1 MSLELSSND
10 SNKLNLN
17 PREPASNV
25 ELNQIQHPGRLSS
38 LRCAPP
44 QFKIRAR
51 DSNSTP
57 IAEANWNMFNNTL
70 TLTVKG
76 RDTIVVGNSTTIQH
90 QSFCD
95 HCCKGEQ
102 IQTNSIDSGKVQITS
117 GTKLLDGIIAERTE
131 ILAKIDGKDTQE
143 REEWTLR
150 EQTLRS
156 ESRALDAELSLP
168 LIGKQGYL
176 NGPQCERIMEQL
188 EVLQDN
194 GKFEQHKRL
203 VNSYLKC
210 IEDVKSTHM
219 GLQRAT
225 QQRVRDA
232 KCEQVLKKLEVL
244 QSHGKLS
251 KNENLFAMNSRFCR
265 ERENADTELS
275 LVIERAVS
283 FMYHKEFKKSKLYL
297 TSVIELGSYCQLRNP
312 AILIARASFLLAEN
326 YTHRYNKDKKIQA
339 LLKCLEHSE
348 DLLQHHNSPEDWAE
362 LYYNYG
368 LVWLAI
374 MSTIPD
380 DARHAQ
386 ARKHA
391 GQNAR
396 RYFERAIDFSKN
408 DPRLRVQIK
417 KLTYCNL
424 GAANV
429 LLDCTSTAA
438 RARQKHITPND
449 MRDAKS
455 HLDFVEHVLG
465 EGLPLGSRMHLLKTR
480 SDQYYRQGFY
490 QRAKDTAEDALKIA
504 TINEFE
510 TELATLQE
518 RINFLDQFL
527 EENIHTTADNDESS
541 NSDNDAS
548 SENEK

>member
-102 IQTNSIDSGKVQITS
+102 IRTNSIDSGKVQITS

-251 KNENLFAMNSRFCR
+251 KNENLFAMYSRFCR

-348 DLLQHHNSPEDWAE
+348 DLLQHHNSPEDWTE

-396 RYFERAIDFSKN
+396 RYFERAIDFS
-408 DPRLRVQIK
+408 
-417 KLTYCNL
+417 
-424 GAANV
+424 
-429 LLDCTSTAA
+429 
-438 RARQKHITPND
+438 
-449 MRDAKS
+449 
-455 HLDFVEHVLG
+455 
-465 EGLPLGSRMHLLKTR
+465 
-480 SDQYYRQGFY
+480 
-490 QRAKDTAEDALKIA
+490 
-504 TINEFE
+504 
-510 TELATLQE
+510 
-518 RINFLDQFL
+518 
-527 EENIHTTADNDESS
+527 
-541 NSDNDAS
+541 
-548 SENEK
+548 